1 VEYNAEGGNIYMDT
15 SKLTGQVAIITGGGR
30 GLGQAIAQTLAEAGA
45 TVVVAARS
53 MGQLQ
58 ETVALIERQGGR
70 ALAFEVDITN
80 QGTVQRVMAEV
91 EQMLG
96 AVDLLVNNAGVAI
109 PFGPIWEVDADEWWR
124 CLDVNLRGS
133 FLCTRAVLPGMIAR
147 RRGRILN
154 MASAAG
160 LEAIAYLSAYVVG
173 KTALIRFTENLA
185 VETEEYGITTFAIE
199 PGTVRTAMSE
209 HGCNSEAGRKWLPWF
224 RQIFEEGLDDPVED
238 VTRLV
243 LALASGQADVLSGCT
258 LSIADDLAELVK
270 QTEAIERAKLYT
282 LKLDPLPALS

>member
-1 VEYNAEGGNIYMDT
+1 MD
-15 SKLTGQVAIITGGGR
+15 KGELTGQVAIITGGGR

-53 MGQLQ
+53 AGQLQ
-58 ETVALIERQGGR
+58 ETVALIEQQGGR
-70 ALAFEVDITN
+70 AFAFEVDVTD
-80 QGTVQRVMAEV
+80 QETVQRMVAEV
-91 EQMLG
+91 ERTLG
-96 AVDLLVNNAGVAI
+96 AVDLLLNNAGVAPPI
-109 PFGPIWEVDADEWWR
+109 GPIWEVDAEEWWR
-124 CLDVNLRGS
+124 CLDVNLRGP

-154 MASAAG
+154 MASVAG
-160 LEAIAYLSAYVVG
+160 LGAIAYLSAYVVS

-185 VETEEYGITTFAIE
+185 METQEYSIKAFAIE

-209 HGCNSEAGRKWLPWF
+209 HGCNSEAGQKWIPWF
-224 RQIFEEGLDDPVED
+224 RQIFEEGRDDPLEE

-243 LALASGQADVLSGCT
+243 LALASGQADVLSGRT

-270 QTEAIERAKLYT
+270 QTEAIEQDNLYT
-282 LKLDPLPALS
+282 LKLDTLPASS